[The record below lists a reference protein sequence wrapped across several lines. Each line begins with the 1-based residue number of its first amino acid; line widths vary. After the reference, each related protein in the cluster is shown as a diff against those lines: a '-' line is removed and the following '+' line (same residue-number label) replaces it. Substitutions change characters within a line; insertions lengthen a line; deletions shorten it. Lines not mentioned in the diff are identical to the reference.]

1 MLLLLVSSQRGLT
14 IYLLDINHM
23 FVSGEK
29 HSFVIPKY
37 LKQIKPRI
45 PNPQVVLEPYKQYFE
60 CLVTTLKEY
69 LVRTKTL
76 RESNQSQLLISYV
89 QPH

>member
-1 MLLLLVSSQRGLT
+1 
-14 IYLLDINHM
+14 M

-29 HSFVIPKY
+29 HSFVIPKH

-45 PNPQVVLEPYKQYFE
+45 PNPQVVLEPYKQSFV

-69 LVRTKTL
+69 LVRT
-76 RESNQSQLLISYV
+76 NAIG
-89 QPH
+89 

>member
-1 MLLLLVSSQRGLT
+1 
-14 IYLLDINHM
+14 M

-45 PNPQVVLEPYKQYFE
+45 PNPQVVLEPYKQSFV

-69 LVRTKTL
+69 LVRT
-76 RESNQSQLLISYV
+76 NAFG
-89 QPH
+89 

>member
-1 MLLLLVSSQRGLT
+1 
-14 IYLLDINHM
+14 M

-29 HSFVIPKY
+29 HSFVIPKH

-89 QPH
+89 PTSLASK